1 LQLGRLNRARSARR
15 TVALRLFS
23 FVALLDWSGRRTLL
37 GLDHNRELCGGTVMV
52 LAGLNYRRHLIM
64 TLLTDLV
71 RSMFRWLD

>member
-1 LQLGRLNRARSARR
+1 
-15 TVALRLFS
+15 
-23 FVALLDWSGRRTLL
+23 
-37 GLDHNRELCGGTVMV
+37 VMV